1 MSIED
6 LKILITDDSILQRKQ
21 LMDIIST
28 LGSPTFVEA
37 KDGQDAIDLYKQE
50 KPDLVFLDIVMPRKD
65 GNAAIKEIIKFD
77 PHANIIITS
86 SVGTKEQLKTALKA
100 GAKEFIQ
107 KDKPNSADFRNQILA
122 VVGHYLERG

>member
-6 LKILITDDSILQRKQ
+6 LKILITDDSILQRRQ
-21 LMDIIST
+21 LIDIIST

-65 GNAAIKEIIKFD
+65 GNAAIQEIIEFD
-77 PHANIIITS
+77 PKANIIIAS
-86 SVGTKEQLKTALKA
+86 SVGTQSQLKKALEA
-100 GAKEFIQ
+100 GAKDFIQ
-107 KDKPNSADFRNQILA
+107 KPLDRDQVLA
-122 VVGHYLERG
+122 TVGHFLERG